1 MTKVITFANFKGG
14 TGKTTNSVMFA
25 YELASKGHKVLL
37 VDQDPQANATN
48 ILLKTYENING
59 HAAPFE
65 KTLMAAMREGDLKQ
79 IVTPIKTNLDLLPS
93 FTDFTRYP
101 DFLEDKF
108 PGAQRPQRARYFNAL
123 LEPIKSDYDFVLI
136 DVPPTLSVYTSG
148 ALYASDG
155 VIIVLQTQD
164 RSLDGAEN
172 FVKELQVFVDEYQH
186 YVEVYGVLPV
196 ILKKG
201 GLVDEAT
208 LANATELFGVE
219 NMFKNVVKHMERLK
233 RWDMIGITE
242 NEKDVHDKR
251 VHAVYETLTDE
262 FLERLE
268 KMQHEQLN

>member
-37 VDQDPQANATN
+37 VDQDPQANATS
-48 ILLKTYENING
+48 LLFKTYENLHG
-59 HAAPFE
+59 QEAPFN
-65 KTLMAAMREGDLKQ
+65 KTLMAAMRDGDLKQ
-79 IVTPIKTNLDLLPS
+79 IVTSIKDNLDLLPS
-93 FTDFTRYP
+93 YTDFTKYP

-108 PGAQRPQRARYFNAL
+108 PGVLRPQRAKYFNSL
-123 LEPIKSDYDFVLI
+123 LEPIKADYDFVLI
-136 DVPPTLSVYTSG
+136 DLPPTLSIYTSG

-155 VIIVLQTQD
+155 VVIVLQTQD

-186 YVEVYGVLPV
+186 YVDVFGVLPV

-208 LANATELFGVE
+208 LANATELFGQE
-219 NMFKNVVKHMERLK
+219 NMFNNIVKHMERLK

-251 VHAVYETLTDE
+251 VHAVYSDLTDE